1 MSEEVKDAAYSVP
14 RAMLAIYVVNFL
26 LIFPAIL
33 TVCYHIPSIEDA
45 LADSTTYPAIY
56 VLRQSM
62 SIGWITVMLVIIC
75 LLNVASNIVYLA
87 AVTRDL
93 FAFARDKG
101 LPFSAWLSRV
111 HPKRHIPENAC
122 IFTCVVSI
130 LLAMIYIGSPVAFYA
145 ITSLLTCA
153 LLQCYCLSIG
163 CMLWRRVA
171 KPETLPPAKF
181 PLGRYGIPI
190 NALAVVYSLYA
201 FFWSF
206 WPQYYPVTAPDFNWA
221 SPIFGI
227 TLIGAMIYFAFVA
240 RKHYLGP
247 VTMVEGRKIRSR

>member
-1 MSEEVKDAAYSVP
+1 
-14 RAMLAIYVVNFL
+14 
-26 LIFPAIL
+26 
-33 TVCYHIPSIEDA
+33 
-45 LADSTTYPAIY
+45 
-56 VLRQSM
+56 
-62 SIGWITVMLVIIC
+62 
-75 LLNVASNIVYLA
+75 
-87 AVTRDL
+87 
-93 FAFARDKG
+93 
-101 LPFSAWLSRV
+101 
-111 HPKRHIPENAC
+111 
-122 IFTCVVSI
+122 
-130 LLAMIYIGSPVAFYA
+130 MIYIGSPVAFYA

-247 VTMVEGRKIRSR
+247 VTMVEGRKIHSR

>member
-1 MSEEVKDAAYSVP
+1 MSEEVKNAGYTIP
-14 RAMLAIYVVNFL
+14 RVMLAVYIVNFL

-45 LADSTTYPAIY
+45 LADTTSYPAIY

-62 SIGWITVMLVIIC
+62 STGWITVILVVIA

-101 LPFSAWLSRV
+101 LPFSGWLCRV
-111 HPKRHIPENAC
+111 HPQRQIPQNAC
-122 IFTCVVSI
+122 IFSCVISV
-130 LLAMIYIGSPVAFYA
+130 LLSMIYIGSPVAFYA

-163 CMLWRRVA
+163 CILWRRIA
-171 KPETLPPAKF
+171 KPETLPPAQFSLGKF
-181 PLGRYGIPI
+181 GIPL
-190 NALAVVYSLYA
+190 NACAVLYSAYA

-206 WPQYYPVTAPDFNWA
+206 WPQTYPITASGFNWA
-221 SPIFGI
+221 SPIFGV
-227 TLIGAMIYFAFVA
+227 TLIGAMVYFFVVA
-240 RKHYLGP
+240 RKTYFGP
-247 VTMVEGRKIRSR
+247 VTMVEGRKQHFT